1 MYMRLPHGDLHKFV
15 LYLKHFL
22 GHKSLSYTMA
32 KTADLPPHLSF
43 MINAAVELSTWPSDV
58 VLYTM

>member
-1 MYMRLPHGDLHKFV
+1 MNVRLLHGNLHKFV

-22 GHKSLSYTMA
+22 GHKSLSYTVA

-43 MINAAVELSTWPSDV
+43 IINAAFELSTWPSDM
-58 VLYTM
+58 VLYNM